1 MFLLKQVVDL
11 SNNALTAILP
21 LMIMALELP
30 HLEADLA
37 VNRWQCDCSV
47 EVFQNVISESWRKK
61 WNAICNK
68 SIGKSVVSLLSEMV
82 PFKQKRDMKNLVS
95 LETMT
100 VPPEAR
106 VLIYG
111 INHPWAVSQK
121 NHWYLTVLLSS

>member
-1 MFLLKQVVDL
+1 M
-11 SNNALTAILP
+11 
-21 LMIMALELP
+21 MIVALELP

-37 VNRWQCDCSV
+37 VNQWQCDYSV

-68 SIGKSVVSLLSEMV
+68 SIGKSVVPLLSEMV

-95 LETMT
+95 FETMT

>member
-111 INHPWAVSQK
+111 IDHRWAVSQK

>member
-111 INHPWAVSQK
+111 IDHPWAVSQK